1 MDPRDQSKQEDPSH
15 TLAEIVAKSR
25 QVAEQI
31 AATQSKLAK
40 LAQDVAKHGGGENR
54 KSGR

>member
-1 MDPRDQSKQEDPSH
+1 MDRSDKSKQEDPSH
-15 TLAEIVAKSR
+15 TLADIVAKSR

-40 LAQDVAKHGGGENR
+40 LAEDVAKHGSSRNR
-54 KSGR
+54 KAGR